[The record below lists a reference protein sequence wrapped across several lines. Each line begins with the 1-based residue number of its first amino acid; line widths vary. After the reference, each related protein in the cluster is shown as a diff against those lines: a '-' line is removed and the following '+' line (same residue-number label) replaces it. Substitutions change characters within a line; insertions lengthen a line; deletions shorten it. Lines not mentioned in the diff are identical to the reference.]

1 MKLTSA
7 AAVAVLA
14 AMLGAPAPAAAQE
27 PVTSFGQLNTRLKVG
42 DTIWVTDAQGR
53 ETEGKIGIL
62 SPDALT
68 IEADG
73 SRAFAARDVRIIRD
87 RQRDSLKNG
96 TLIGLGVGGSLA
108 LTWCLAA
115 VASDDPS
122 ISPGVECFE
131 GAVVFGGVG
140 TLFGLFIDASSPGKM
155 RVAYRAPGAAG
166 PAHARLSMAPVI
178 TPRAKGLRLSIAF

>member
-1 MKLTSA
+1 MRLRKQ
-7 AAVAVLA
+7 AAVVLA
-14 AMLGAPAPAAAQE
+14 TVLVAVSVRAAAQE
-27 PVTSFGQLNTRLKVG
+27 TVKSFDQLNTRLKIG

-53 ETEGKIGIL
+53 ETEGKIGTL

-68 IEADG
+68 LEAEG
-73 SRAFAARDVRIIRD
+73 SRAFAARDVRSIRD

-115 VASDDPS
+115 VASDGPS

-166 PAHARLSMAPVI
+166 PAHARLSIAPVI